1 MAAARRV
8 PEVGEEALADLV
20 VGILHENNGNMCACR
35 AGQNLYNLDPAYKPL
50 LKRIGGIKGLCSRH
64 SERLQYVGNDGGGV
78 VRLGSG
84 EIYVSPKQQ
93 IREEHQV
100 PLLPA
105 IVEGGAGLDP
115 ELDRPSGAA
124 TDAPAANQNI
134 GAQDTPAHT
143 PVAWAGG
150 GGAGGEGVAAGARGG
165 LGEIL
170 PEGHTGFSWSATT
183 YRVPLS
189 HTQFSWYGKGAVS
202 QPSSSWANSAQN
214 LGGADA
220 NGEQQQHHA
229 QQHQI
234 SSAADALAPLPPP
247 AVGELWH
254 MARLAW
260 GSYRTWRDSQ
270 HTGETNAEKRARYL
284 LLFPEGVSVHAD
296 TEGDGVHASARLKD
310 AAVEVAAQ
318 LEGSAVHKEMLQS
331 LELAG
336 TVGLTTKQLMD
347 GKGMNH
353 VFAQAL
359 KTHGPLKKGLS
370 PASVFAHLS
379 GIKSEKLK
387 QGGRKYFYCGIHKGQ
402 RNTHEVRKQSQYTT
416 DHQNTHE
423 VRKQSQYT
431 TDHHAP
437 NDEGAR
443 GILPHNN
450 VEHDAVPAIQQIDM
464 MQQRGDGQAWTPTPD
479 LLGPGVEQLQLQ
491 AFVMQ
496 TQFAMQKR
504 QQQMTGGGDAP
515 AAGTQTSVPNP
526 AASVEPM
533 PANTAASIKALR
545 DVARLFRG
553 RVWPNTKAQVK
564 SAIASLYR
572 EHPAWL
578 WEWIPRESK
587 LDNCNEEKQIKNM
600 SKIFKQQW
608 DRLGVLSMTKK
619 NYTWNKKRI
628 EHLLEKH
635 RTQMEGDGGHP
646 EEAARPV
653 ATMYRLATGEN
664 VELVQSVQRLQQ
676 LLSSDTALR
685 GDSDSVVALDC
696 EGVPESLHLI
706 QLATRERVVVLDGIK
721 LGQKEMC
728 ESLAPLLTSKQTVK
742 LLHDLHKDAAAFAI
756 IGGVEMSNCLDSQL
770 AMELISQKLHMGFNE
785 MLKQLGCTVHPSK
798 REMKERMASDS
809 SKTIFLQRP
818 LPRNVIEYAAMDVI
832 LLRSAHERS
841 YRLPCIYYSLTPNP

>member
-1 MAAARRV
+1 MAVERRV
-8 PEVGEEALADLV
+8 PEVGEEALADLI
-20 VGILHENNGNMCACR
+20 VGLLHERGGGPAC
-35 AGQNLYNLDPAYKPL
+35 QFCVHLYGLDPAYKPL
-50 LKRIGGIKGLCSRH
+50 LKRMGGIKGLCSRH

-78 VRLGSG
+78 LRLGSG
-84 EIYVSPKQQ
+84 EIHVSPRQQ

-105 IVEGGAGLDP
+105 IIEGGAGLDP
-115 ELDRPSGAA
+115 EVDRPSGAE
-124 TDAPAANQNI
+124 D
-134 GAQDTPAHT
+134 
-143 PVAWAGG
+143 V
-150 GGAGGEGVAAGARGG
+150 
-165 LGEIL
+165 
-170 PEGHTGFSWSATT
+170 
-183 YRVPLS
+183 
-189 HTQFSWYGKGAVS
+189 
-202 QPSSSWANSAQN
+202 
-214 LGGADA
+214 
-220 NGEQQQHHA
+220 HA

-247 AVGELWH
+247 TVGELWH

-296 TEGDGVHASARLKD
+296 TEGDGVHASALLKD

-347 GKGMNH
+347 GKGMKH
-353 VFAQAL
+353 VFAHAL

-387 QGGRKYFYCGIHKGQ
+387 QGGRKYFYCGIHRGQ
-402 RNTHEVRKQSQYTT
+402 RNTHEVRKQSQYTA
-416 DHQNTHE
+416 
-423 VRKQSQYT
+423 V
-431 TDHHAP
+431 HHAP

-450 VEHDAVPAIQQIDM
+450 VEHDAVPAIQQIYK
-464 MQQRGDGQAWTPTPD
+464 MQLRGDGQAWTPTPD

-491 AFVMQ
+491 AFVQ
-496 TQFAMQKR
+496 TQFAMQNR
-504 QQQMTGGGDAP
+504 QQEMAGGGDAP
-515 AAGTQTSVPNP
+515 AAGTQSSVPKP
-526 AASVEPM
+526 AASVAPM

-619 NYTWNKKRI
+619 NYTWNKKMI
-628 EHLLEKH
+628 DHLLEKH
-635 RTQMEGDGGHP
+635 CTQMEGDGGHP

-653 ATMYRLATGEN
+653 ATMYRLATGED
-664 VELVQSVQRLQQ
+664 VELVQSAQRLQQ

-685 GDSDSVVALDC
+685 GDSDSIVALDC

-706 QLATRERVVVLDGIK
+706 QLATRERVVVLDGIE

-728 ESLAPLLTSKQTVK
+728 ESLAPLLTSKRTVK
-742 LLHDLHKDAAAFAI
+742 LLHDLHKDAAAFAT

-770 AMELISQKLHMGFNE
+770 VMELISQKLHMGFNE

-809 SKTIFLQRP
+809 SKTVFSQRP
-818 LPRNVIEYAAMDVI
+818 LPRNVIEYAAMDVT